1 MDKNSLF
8 YRRHKLF
15 LQVNKSSPEYYRSLT
30 YRNFI
35 HENAK
40 NDMPKKNSLFTINQD
55 FKKYL
60 FANTHRIILH
70 SKIKSNPKYNKI
82 EIECYSCKN
91 DKKYKNKDFF
101 LTTNPQKPNKK
112 TRNKESNL
120 KIFNSKN
127 YCKTTTNNKIRKN
140 KTLYPVSSTKND
152 INKYYYNTNKNIKDF
167 INEKRLINKLKYINK
182 LKSELKEKK
191 ENEIECD
198 SKLLDFERISLLKSK
213 ELLHQFETDRNHY
226 NRHLLDEL
234 IMNKQILLK
243 IKLKQSMIEGKVS
256 GLTKKIDELKNKSN
270 LLQEF
275 KNFLL
280 CVKNHASSFDKYLNK
295 TIDVN
300 SQRRRS
306 INNITN
312 NKMLDNNDLI
322 KRNFMKKRHSV
333 FMPILKKNTYNSKQ
347 KIDND
352 KDKNIKKR
360 ITFDENRINGQFN
373 KNGFKN
379 NSDSEIFES
388 SYEFNSKM
396 NKIEETLFTL
406 IYRKNK
412 ISRDLIELK
421 FKRNKELNSIK
432 TKPNIE
438 PKIKLYEELLNNYK
452 DYNNDLNKK
461 LNSLIKEKDN
471 YSFNNLVYKKIKII
485 LNTINSNY
493 KEFQKYENIYDRL
506 KKLLYKSRYKLKK
519 PFILEGIII
528 IENFINKLLSEINEN
543 AKNYEEE
550 NIIEKL
556 RYKID
561 KEKKLNTDKQYKEEM
576 IRMIKLNKIL
586 KKMNKVFIKSRKV
599 PEKIDFTRIKKIKK

>member
-8 YRRHKLF
+8 YTRRKLF
-15 LQVNKSSPEYYRSLT
+15 LQINKSSPEYYRSLT
-30 YRNFI
+30 YRKFI

-40 NDMPKKNSLFTINQD
+40 IEIPKKNRFFTINQD
-55 FKKYL
+55 IKQYL
-60 FANTHRIILH
+60 FANTHRILLH

-82 EIECYSCKN
+82 EIECYSCKKF
-91 DKKYKNKDFF
+91 KKYKNKNLF
-101 LTTNPQKPNKK
+101 LTTNPQKTNKK

-120 KIFNSKN
+120 KIFDNKN
-127 YCKTTTNNKIRKN
+127 YCKTTINNKRRKN
-140 KTLYPVSSTKND
+140 KTLYPVSSTKTD

-167 INEKRLINKLKYINK
+167 INERRLINKLKYIYN
-182 LKSELKEKK
+182 LKSDLKEKR

-198 SKLLDFERISLLKSK
+198 SKLLDFGRICLLKSK
-213 ELLHQFETDRNHY
+213 KLLNQFETDRNHY
-226 NRHLLDEL
+226 NRHLFDEL

-256 GLTKKIDELKNKSN
+256 NLTKKIDELKNKSN

-312 NKMLDNNDLI
+312 KKMLDHNDLI
-322 KRNFMKKRHSV
+322 KKNFMKKRHSV
-333 FMPILKKNTYNSKQ
+333 FMPILKKNTYNRKQ
-347 KIDND
+347 KTEND

-360 ITFDENRINGQFN
+360 ITFDENRINGKFDN
-373 KNGFKN
+373 NH
-379 NSDSEIFES
+379 NSDSEIFQS

-406 IYRKNK
+406 IYSKNK

-461 LNSLIKEKDN
+461 LNSLIREKDN
-471 YSFNNLVYKKIKII
+471 YSFNNLIYKKIKII
-485 LNTINSNY
+485 LNTINSNH
-493 KEFQKYENIYDRL
+493 KEFQKFENIFNRL
-506 KKLLYKSRYKLKK
+506 KKLLYKSRYKIKK
-519 PFILEGIII
+519 SFILEGIII
-528 IENFINKLLSEINEN
+528 IENFINKLLSEINEH

-561 KEKKLNTDKQYKEEM
+561 KEKKFNTDKQYKEEM

-586 KKMNKVFIKSRKV
+586 KRMNKVFFKSRKV

>member
-1 MDKNSLF
+1 M
-8 YRRHKLF
+8 
-15 LQVNKSSPEYYRSLT
+15 
-30 YRNFI
+30 
-35 HENAK
+35 
-40 NDMPKKNSLFTINQD
+40 
-55 FKKYL
+55 
-60 FANTHRIILH
+60 
-70 SKIKSNPKYNKI
+70 
-82 EIECYSCKN
+82 
-91 DKKYKNKDFF
+91 
-101 LTTNPQKPNKK
+101 
-112 TRNKESNL
+112 
-120 KIFNSKN
+120 
-127 YCKTTTNNKIRKN
+127 
-140 KTLYPVSSTKND
+140 
-152 INKYYYNTNKNIKDF
+152 
-167 INEKRLINKLKYINK
+167 
-182 LKSELKEKK
+182 
-191 ENEIECD
+191 
-198 SKLLDFERISLLKSK
+198 LDFDRISLLKSK
-213 ELLHQFETDRNHY
+213 TLLKQFETDRNHY

-360 ITFDENRINGQFN
+360 ITFDENRINGKFN